1 MMNETLSIGEVAR
14 KLGLNPK
21 TIRYYE
27 EIGLIPPPERRGESE
42 FSPGRRIYTGEDVER
57 LVFIKQ
63 ARLLDLSLSQIK
75 DLLEAAE
82 EGCCS
87 SAKPHLKTLLK
98 QKLLEIDEKMVTL
111 KSLRGSLQALYH
123 TTEAEPDGAST
134 CPPSST
140 TTECVFVEVST
151 NLGRAY
157 R

>member
-1 MMNETLSIGEVAR
+1 MDETLSIGEVAR

-27 EIGLIPPPERRGESE
+27 EIGLIPPPGRRGEGE
-42 FSPGRRIYTGEDVER
+42 FSPGRRVFTGKDVER
-57 LVFIKQ
+57 LAFIKQ

-75 DLLEAAE
+75 DLLEAVE

-87 SAKPHLKTLLK
+87 SAKPHLRTLLK
-98 QKLLEIDEKMVTL
+98 QKLLEIDEKMRAL
-111 KSLRGSLQALYH
+111 ESLRGSLQTLYH
-123 TTEAEPDGAST
+123 ATEAELDGAST

-140 TTECVFVEVST
+140 TTECVFVEVPT
-151 NLGRAY
+151 NLDRAD